1 MSEAGKGHLAML
13 AFSALVAGSFSLGA
27 MAAPLVDPAAL
38 TAARFAIAALLVGV
52 AAWVTGGITP
62 ALWRAPW
69 RFGVLGLLM
78 AAYFILMFEG
88 LVTASPVSTAAVFT
102 LTPLMAAGFGW
113 VLLRQSTTPRMALA
127 LGLGGAGALWV
138 IFRGDW
144 RALLALQIGRGEW
157 LYFWGCVA
165 HAVYTPM
172 VRRLNRGES
181 ALAFTFG
188 TLLAGC
194 VLVTLW
200 AWPEISATDWRSL
213 PPIVWITLAYVA
225 VVASAVTFVL
235 VQYASL
241 RLPSAKVMAYTYLTP
256 GWVILWEL
264 ALGRA
269 APPLVVLA
277 GLGATLLALWLLLE
291 EPGPA
296 TAPPQ
301 PGRPRPEGGPDQ

>member
-62 ALWRAPW
+62 ELGRAPW

-165 HAVYTPM
+165 HALYTPM

-200 AWPEISATDWRSL
+200 AWPEISATDWRAL

-269 APPLVVLA
+269 APPLLVLA

-291 EPGPA
+291 EQGPA
-296 TAPPQ
+296 PAPPK
-301 PGRPRPEGGPDQ
+301 PGRLGAEGGPGQ